1 MIVFVPVREIQG
13 DSPTD
18 RIINLPPS
26 AKLVYRVLESDGALT
41 QKDLIERTTLPS
53 RTVRYAIG
61 RLRDVGI
68 LSVRFYI
75 PDARQSLYG
84 LKAAPEGVV
93 STTPA

>member
-1 MIVFVPVREIQG
+1 MIVFVSEVEIQG
-13 DSPTD
+13 VSPVDSLVH
-18 RIINLPPS
+18 LPPS
-26 AKLVYRVLESDGALT
+26 AKLVYRVLESEGALT

-84 LKAAPEGVV
+84 LKPVSEGVV
-93 STTPA
+93 